1 MAFLNLFDQGKIKQ
15 IAEQLPRPYIE
26 KQKRSVVDAL
36 GFVLA
41 EDVICEEDIPP
52 KARSEVDGYAVRSR
66 DVKGASVERPSLLTK
81 VGAIAVDEVPTF
93 TLLPGECAYI
103 PTGAILP
110 QGADAVVMIEH
121 SEESGNFV
129 EVFKTV
135 APLENVISPGEDM
148 KNGDIVLKQ
157 GDVIDAAAVGL
168 LTYLGKTDVNV
179 YAPLRVYVAATGNEI
194 VEPAEAAPLGRYHD
208 ANSFSV
214 TALLNDHGFLATRG
228 PIIPDDIT
236 LLKQTLKEA
245 SEHFNAVV
253 FTGGSSAGVRD
264 LVVNALRDEGGTLI
278 AHGFTIKPGKPTIIG
293 SIGSSVFIGLPG
305 HPMSCYVSASLI
317 LLPLLRSLRN
327 EEIKPLPLL
336 KARLRTSVFSK
347 IGVEEW
353 IPMKLDFDHASAEL
367 WVEPVFSKSAMV
379 SSLVRNDGF
388 LRVPPEKEGLE
399 MGELVEVLLL

>member
-15 IAEQLPRPYIE
+15 IAEQLPHPCIE
-26 KQKRSVVDAL
+26 KQKRSVLDAL
-36 GFVLA
+36 GYVLA

-81 VGAIAVDEVPTF
+81 VGTIAVDEVPTF

-110 QGADAVVMIEH
+110 QDADAVVMIEH
-121 SEESGNFV
+121 AEESGNFV

-148 KNGDIVLKQ
+148 KNGDAVLKQ

-168 LTYLGKTDVNV
+168 LSYLGKTDVSV

-194 VEPAEAAPLGRYHD
+194 VEPSEAAPLGRYHD

-293 SIGSSVFIGLPG
+293 SMGSSVFIGLPG